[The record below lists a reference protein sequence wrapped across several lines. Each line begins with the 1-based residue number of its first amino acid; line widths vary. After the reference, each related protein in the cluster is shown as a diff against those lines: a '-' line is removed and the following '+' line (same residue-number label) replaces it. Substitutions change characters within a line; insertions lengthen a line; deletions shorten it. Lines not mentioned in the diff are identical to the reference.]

1 MRKEATM
8 KHLITILLCAFIAFS
23 VGCTRY
29 IKPEKFDV
37 SPELIPEFSGDNP
50 MMVLIPENAEK
61 EYLVEYADPQRSG
74 TAKVYVDLNLLYK
87 NAKELIEKELSEH
100 QVPLSPEA
108 TKYLKFSIT
117 KVQWEVWAGGFS
129 IGSYLEFD
137 VETGDGY
144 KQHYK
149 VQDQSAV
156 DVSRAVGGT
165 VSRAVE
171 KIFQDPEIL
180 AYIQK

>member
-8 KHLITILLCAFIAFS
+8 KHLITILICVFIVFS
-23 VGCTRY
+23 VGCTRH
-29 IKPEKFDV
+29 IKPGKYDV
-37 SPELIPEFSGDNP
+37 NPDLIPDFSGDNS

-61 EYLVEYADPQRSG
+61 EYLVEYADPEKSG
-74 TAKVYVDLNLLYK
+74 TAKVYVDLNELYK
-87 NAKELIEKELSEH
+87 NAKELIEKEMLEH

-117 KVQWEVWAGGFS
+117 KIQWEVWAGGFA

-149 VQDQSAV
+149 VQDQSSM
-156 DVSRAVGGT
+156 DVSNAVGGT

-171 KIFQDPEIL
+171 KIFQDHNIL